1 MSEVSLVQPK
11 KVRKVS
17 PGQVISQV
25 LSYTIFIL
33 WAAIT
38 ILPLFWMGYSSFK
51 SNEELTRDT
60 FAFPSTLFNAGD
72 HKFRV
77 IPLSLNVRVP
87 AEFKDTIDDRVIL
100 ESTSISPGRRLFVFY
115 PLRSEL
121 PQEIANIQPGDII
134 TGDQLHG
141 SMERKIGWELFL
153 YNYSNAFERGGLG
166 FKFMNSLLYAGL
178 STFLIIL
185 FALMIGFAVS
195 KLGMPKLS
203 NAVTALV
210 GVGYLISINSVI
222 IPLYLMLSSIG
233 LTDTRVGII
242 LVYTAFGLPLAT
254 MLTSQFIKGLPDS
267 LIESA
272 YIDGASVWKMFT
284 SIIVPMTTPV
294 IVTAGIISA
303 LGIWN
308 EFLLVLVL
316 ASSETTKSLPVG
328 VYSFSSL
335 TGTELGWQLAAL
347 VIAAAPAMIV
357 YFAFNKR
364 ITQGV
369 VGGAIKG

>member
-1 MSEVSLVQPK
+1 MSEVSLIKPK
-11 KVRKVS
+11 KIRRIS
-17 PGQVISQV
+17 PGQLISQV
-25 LSYTIFIL
+25 LSYMIFVL

-87 AEFKDTIDDRVIL
+87 AEFKDGIENRVIL

-121 PQEIANIQPGDII
+121 PEDIANIEVGDII
-134 TGDQLHG
+134 TADQLHG
-141 SMERKIGWELFL
+141 SMQRKIGWELFL
-153 YNYSNAFERGGLG
+153 YNYSNALERGGLTY
-166 FKFMNSLLYAGL
+166 KFMNSVIYAGV

-185 FALMIGFAVS
+185 FSLMIGFAVS
-195 KLGMPKLS
+195 KLGLKKLS

-272 YIDGASVWKMFT
+272 YMDGATVWKMFT
-284 SIIVPMTTPV
+284 AIIVPMTTPV

-316 ASSETTKSLPVG
+316 ASSEVTKSLPVG